1 MRKILTG
8 AALAAV
14 FSLGLGTAG
23 AAETPMTEN
32 EQTYVLY
39 HKAIIAAE
47 RCRDLDFD
55 QQQHSAMARV
65 INSKISHDIGA
76 KRLNLIATANNEVNT
91 RTSGGCAGKADVAEW
106 LAIFDSE
113 LKPALPY

>member
-1 MRKILTG
+1 MRKTVIG

-14 FSLGLGTAG
+14 VSLGFGSAL
-23 AAETPMTEN
+23 AAEMPTTEN
-32 EQTYVLY
+32 EKTYVLY

-65 INSKISHDIGA
+65 INGKIAHDIGA
-76 KRLNLIATANNEVNT
+76 KRLNLIAAANNEVNT
-91 RTSGGCAGKADVAEW
+91 RTSGGCAGKEDVAQW
-106 LAIFDSE
+106 LSLFDSE